1 MPSVTIHPLA
11 GDLVGARP
19 STENPL
25 PQLLQTPSGLA
36 ILELQGSINTPEAP
50 DANNDGITNNQST
63 AVGRLVF
70 PDYDKNEGSESKSW
84 MKKVHLYVGRH
95 QRLTGEVKKLAN
107 PMAVIRRRIPT
118 QTEVSAEEELEIAD
132 IVYYKIIF
140 SSRPEPVSG

>member
-1 MPSVTIHPLA
+1 MPSVTIHPPA
-11 GDLVGARP
+11 GNAVGVRT
-19 STENPL
+19 SIENPL

-36 ILELQGSINTPEAP
+36 ILEVQGSIHTPEAT
-50 DANNDGITNNQST
+50 NESITSKLST
-63 AVGRLVF
+63 PVGRLVF

-84 MKKVHLYVGRH
+84 MKRVHLYVGRH

-107 PMAVIRRRIPT
+107 PMAVMRRRIAT
-118 QTEVSAEEELEIAD
+118 QTEDSKEELEIAD